1 MGNSCGPSHQIGQ
14 CRLSEPCTPTV
25 LPWNKTFV
33 AVSWKGIFEG
43 CHEDD
48 IFTVLMR
55 RKDTLG
61 GISYKQIDYETSK
74 VFISKG
80 DCANSLISI
89 ELVLLQPNESVP
101 ESITTDYI
109 NCTASLINGKIYI
122 LSLNTGWLFLTG
134 PPLKV
139 SGYIVNPIPSVRI
152 S

>member
-33 AVSWKGIFEG
+33 ALSWKGIFEG

-48 IFTVLMR
+48 IFTLLVR

-61 GISYKQIDYETSK
+61 GISYQQYDYETSK
-74 VFISKG
+74 VFISKA
-80 DCANSLISI
+80 DCASSLISI

-101 ESITTDYI
+101 ESITSDYI

>member
-1 MGNSCGPSHQIGQ
+1 
-14 CRLSEPCTPTV
+14 
-25 LPWNKTFV
+25 
-33 AVSWKGIFEG
+33 
-43 CHEDD
+43 
-48 IFTVLMR
+48 MR

-61 GISYKQIDYETSK
+61 GISYQQIDYETSK
-74 VFISKG
+74 VFISKA
-80 DCANSLISI
+80 DCASSLISI
-89 ELVLLQPNESVP
+89 ELLLLKPNESVP

-109 NCTASLINGKIYI
+109 NCTESLINGKIYI